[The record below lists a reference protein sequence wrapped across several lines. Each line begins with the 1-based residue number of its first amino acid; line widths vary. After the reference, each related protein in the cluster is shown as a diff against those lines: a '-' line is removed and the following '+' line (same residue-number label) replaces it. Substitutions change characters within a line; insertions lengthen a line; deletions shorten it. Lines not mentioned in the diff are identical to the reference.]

1 MSRKDALCPDY
12 DKLVNVAT
20 MEFVYPFFD
29 VDIRRIQVRKK
40 QNRDVYNIKKKCLIF
55 FLFVLQKLL
64 SISIVIPVYNVEPYI
79 ADCLLSVMR
88 QTYQGPIEC
97 IVVDDA
103 CTDNSM
109 TIAKELIAGYE
120 GPIEFKVL
128 CHENNMGIS
137 AARNTGMDAA
147 SGDYLLYIDS
157 DDYLSDDC
165 LEVLARPL
173 HEKLYDMVVG
183 NFAAFGGESN
193 ARLWVEQGGVYEGD
207 RLRKACFSKEVYI
220 AAWNKL
226 YSLCFLRHHNLVFF
240 EGILMEDVL
249 WNYCV
254 VQRLSNMCVVKDVT
268 YHYRIRRQSIMG
280 QIKMNLG
287 KTADS
292 SYAIVKQII
301 DHEFVE
307 NTGYEPER
315 MAYINSFFLKYM
327 MRDFGNKAR
336 MRALYM
342 YVREHWDYSPMK
354 LFRAGLMPASQVKKH
369 LYYVLPPLL
378 GWWYLYL
385 KIWKNSR
392 K

>member
-1 MSRKDALCPDY
+1 MWSP
-12 DKLVNVAT
+12 
-20 MEFVYPFFD
+20 P
-29 VDIRRIQVRKK
+29 
-40 QNRDVYNIKKKCLIF
+40 
-55 FLFVLQKLL
+55 

-79 ADCLLSVMR
+79 ADCLQSVMR
-88 QTYQGPIEC
+88 QTYQGPMEC

-103 CTDNSM
+103 CTDKSM

-120 GPIEFKVL
+120 GPIVFKVL
-128 CHENNMGIS
+128 RHEKNRGLS
-137 AARNTGMDAA
+137 AARNTGTVAA
-147 SGDYLLYIDS
+147 AGDYLFYVDS

-165 LEVLARPL
+165 LEVLARSL

-183 NFAAFGGESN
+183 NFTMFGEESN
-193 ARLWVEQGGVYEGD
+193 ERFFVEQGGLYEGD
-207 RLRKACFSKEVYI
+207 RLREVCFSQKVYK

-226 YSLCFLRHHNLVFF
+226 YNFSFLRHHNLAFF
-240 EGILMEDVL
+240 EGILLEDVL

-254 VQRLSNMCVVKDVT
+254 VQCLSNLYVVKDIT

-280 QIKMNLG
+280 QIKENPKKMV
-287 KTADS
+287 DS
-292 SYAIVKQII
+292 LYAIVKQII
-301 DHEFVE
+301 GQEFVE

-315 MAYINSFFLKYM
+315 MAYINYYFLKYM
-327 MRDFGNKAR
+327 MCDFGNKAR

-354 LFRAGLMPASQVKKH
+354 LFRARLMSASQVKKH

-392 K
+392 IK